1 MLARTKQEINLK
13 IQFNGSTKEG
23 KSSRPKFILS
33 TSIVSDAG
41 AKYAISSSFM
51 IFILKT
57 TTWEALRT
65 TALAQT
71 VLKGAF
77 HIVFEAA

>member
-1 MLARTKQEINLK
+1 
-13 IQFNGSTKEG
+13 
-23 KSSRPKFILS
+23 
-33 TSIVSDAG
+33 
-41 AKYAISSSFM
+41 M

-77 HIVFEAA
+77 HIVYLYLKQLKPPNGKNLLNSPDRT